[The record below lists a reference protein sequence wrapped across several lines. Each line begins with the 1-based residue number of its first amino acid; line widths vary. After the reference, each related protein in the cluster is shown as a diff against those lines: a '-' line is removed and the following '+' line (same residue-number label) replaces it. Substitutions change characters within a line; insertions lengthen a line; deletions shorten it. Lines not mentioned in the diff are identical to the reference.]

1 MRMVARRTT
10 LNSDAPWPGL
20 AEANQRVLDHQR
32 KLHRWAVAEPDRRF
46 GDLFNLICDP
56 ATLVV
61 AWHRVTR
68 NRGARTAGIDAV
80 TREVAERRGMGPFLA
95 ELRVDLR
102 NGTFR
107 ALPVKQVGIPKRG
120 GKVRYLGIPT
130 LRDRVAQMA
139 LKLVLEPIF
148 EAEFYPSSYGYR
160 PGRRAQ
166 DAIAEIH
173 HFCKPSTYEW
183 VIEADIKACLDAS
196 SHCSFADCRV

>member
-1 MRMVARRTT
+1 MRMTARRTT
-10 LNSDAPWPGL
+10 LNSDAPWPRL

-32 KLHRWAVAEPDRRF
+32 KLHRWADAEPDRRF
-46 GDLFNLICDP
+46 DDLFNLICDP

-61 AWHRVTR
+61 AWHRVIR

-95 ELRVDLR
+95 DLR
-102 NGTFR
+102 AGLRGGTFR

-139 LKLVLEPIF
+139 LKVGARADLRGRVLPVVVRVP
-148 EAEFYPSSYGYR
+148 ARAAR
-160 PGRRAQ
+160 PGRHRGDPPLLQAV
-166 DAIAEIH
+166 D
-173 HFCKPSTYEW
+173 
-183 VIEADIKACLDAS
+183 L
-196 SHCSFADCRV
+196 RVGHRG